1 MTKKKNNTARRRKK
15 SNTTPKD
22 GAKRSKTEEKNPAEY
37 RNGILQ
43 GLRVILGKMDDK
55 DLLAV
60 MMYAGS
66 MEEKQK
72 STTMKQP
79 AVTATT
85 TATAETTAIAT
96 ATIHVNHPTTEEAA
110 NPTTEANPQ
119 AEAPTT
125 TVPPSPQDPV
135 IQLNRKL
142 GPYLI
147 I

>member
-15 SNTTPKD
+15 SNTTTQKD

-72 STTMKQP
+72 STTMKQQP
-79 AVTATT
+79 TVTATT

-96 ATIHVNHPTTEEAA
+96 ATINVNHTRTAEEAA
-110 NPTTEANPQ
+110 DKSSTEVG
-119 AEAPTT
+119 E
-125 TVPPSPQDPV
+125 
-135 IQLNRKL
+135 K
-142 GPYLI
+142 
-147 I
+147 